1 MKKLI
6 IITLALSFLNI
17 SCGRAKLK
25 TKTVN
30 IKKIA
35 SYEIFDDDYFVSGTK
50 SALNKININT
60 VAFSYGQLKSFEDE
74 SFSRPLMDII
84 YNTPSVDMYYKILD
98 YLSSANFKEDYFVLY
113 DNQMYDSS
121 SRTAKTYNDFP
132 LENDGIIIG
141 EYAFL
146 NHLYHSFPYKFIYV
160 SRYHLILTTIELN
173 RPDISVFEECKEF
186 FVKTDTESSLPYY
199 WVSDQKRKEFFEIL
213 ESDKYKTLPKEFQLL
228 REAKDLF
235 LETLTI
241 HEKDN

>member
-17 SCGRAKLK
+17 SCGKAKLK
-25 TKTVN
+25 TKTVTAKN
-30 IKKIA
+30 II
-35 SYEIFDDDYFVSGTK
+35 SYMMPYDEFFTDDIF
-50 SALNKININT
+50 AQNKINYNT
-60 VAFSYGQLKSFEDE
+60 ATFSYGQLKSFENE

-84 YNTPSVDMYYKILD
+84 YNTTSVDMYDKILD
-98 YLSSANFKEDYFVLY
+98 YLSSANFNEDYFVLY
-113 DNQMYDSS
+113 NN
-121 SRTAKTYNDFP
+121 RTYSHIPDPSKTYNDFP
-132 LENDGIIIG
+132 LENDGVIIG
-141 EYAFL
+141 EYVFL
-146 NHLYHSFPYKFIYV
+146 NNLYHSFPYKFIYV

-173 RPDISVFEECKEF
+173 RPDISVFEKCKEF

-235 LETLTI
+235 LGTLTI